1 MRIPEVEGRFEKI
14 NQNATK
20 ISKEMK
26 NRKKGQDRGPSGDRM
41 PHTVRVLEER
51 SEERRGSI

>member
-26 NRKKGQDRGPSGDRM
+26 NRKKGQDIED
-41 PHTVRVLEER
+41 HLVTVCLIR
-51 SEERRGSI
+51 

>member
-1 MRIPEVEGRFEKI
+1 MRIPEVERRVEKI

-26 NRKKGQDRGPSGDRM
+26 NSKKGQDIED
-41 PHTVRVLEER
+41 HLVTVCL
-51 SEERRGSI
+51 I